1 MPRSASATTGQGH
14 TVGDVAR
21 FAGVTVRTLHHYD
34 DIGLL
39 RPSARS
45 DAGYRLYARADLDRL
60 HAILAY
66 RELGFD
72 LGAIGGMLDG
82 DTDAIVHLERQLA
95 SLEQHAQRLEAQRT
109 HLTKILE
116 AHKMGIKLDPQAML
130 EVFGDHDPSRYAE
143 KAEQRWGDSDAYYES
158 QRRASG
164 YRKED
169 WVRMRDEME
178 AIEHRLAEAMT
189 DAVPADGPRAMDA
202 AEAHRD
208 HVQRWFYDCSH
219 AIHVGLA
226 DTYVADPRFTA
237 HYEERAAGLAAYV
250 AAAIRANAA
259 RAGQPEVP
267 LS

>member
-1 MPRSASATTGQGH
+1 MPKPAVTTTGPGH

-21 FAGVTVRTLHHYD
+21 MAGVSVRTLHHYD

-39 RPSARS
+39 HPTARS
-45 DAGYRLYARADLDRL
+45 EAGYRLYARDDLDRL

-82 DTDAIVHLERQLA
+82 DADPIVHLERQLA
-95 SLEQHAQRLEAQRT
+95 SLEQRAQRLEAQRA
-109 HLTKILE
+109 HLTKVLE
-116 AHKMGIKLDPQAML
+116 AHNMGINLDPRTML
-130 EVFGDHDPSRYAE
+130 EVFGDHDPSQHADE
-143 KAEQRWGDSDAYYES
+143 AKEHWGETDAYRES

-169 WVRMRDEME
+169 WLRMRDEVT
-178 AIEHRLAEAMT
+178 AIEQRLAEAMA
-189 DAVPADGPRAMDA
+189 DGVPADDPRAMDA

-208 HVQRWFYDCSH
+208 HVRRWFYDCSH
-219 AIHVGLA
+219 GMHVGLA
-226 DTYVADPRFTA
+226 EMYVADPRFTA
-237 HYEERAAGLAAYV
+237 YYEERAEGLAAYV

-259 RAGQPEVP
+259 RAGHGE
-267 LS
+267 